1 MKTILTVNFRIP
13 TWPKFFKGLIPFLS
27 FERIY
32 HFKQLTLILSL
43 FSMIASLTSC
53 DQIVRKKLNLED
65 LKTERMQ
72 EVTWDVIDRF
82 PGPPQCD
89 LDEDSA
95 QLDSC
100 LGVYMKRLLS
110 NDQNLLRALKA
121 HFGDRVK
128 ISLSVN
134 ANGRAHFTLRSKD
147 SIVNPKESVLISKL
161 NQSIGSDTWNPAIKR
176 GLPVNTSFPYDIVL
190 TD

>member
-1 MKTILTVNFRIP
+1 MNFRIM
-13 TWPKFFKGLIPFLS
+13 TLPKIVMGLTPFLLS
-27 FERIY
+27 RRGRHYNQKTFIV
-32 HFKQLTLILSL
+32 SL
-43 FSMIASLTSC
+43 FSVIASLTSC
-53 DQIVRKKLNLED
+53 DQIVSKKLKLED

-110 NDQNLLRALKA
+110 NDQTLLRALKA

-147 SIVNPKESVLISKL
+147 STVNPKESVLISKL
-161 NQSIGSDTWNPAIKR
+161 NQSIGSDPWNPAIKR